1 MCSPIGGSVDPDGG
15 FRFGKAG
22 ATKVIQD
29 FESGIGVGNC
39 SRGSPCGCCRSF
51 PMRDGLP
58 MIEHVISSLNVN
70 ESVSSGSSQPIVNFE
85 AQDKK
90 DRADRVAAYRRQKN
104 AEVRRE
110 QLLFLV
116 GLWPIAIGCVLALFA
131 PQLRDI
137 LTPNHPWA
145 LRLVFPLVS
154 IAARPELHL
163 GSTLASILPG
173 FL

>member
-1 MCSPIGGSVDPDGG
+1 
-15 FRFGKAG
+15 
-22 ATKVIQD
+22 
-29 FESGIGVGNC
+29 
-39 SRGSPCGCCRSF
+39 
-51 PMRDGLP
+51 

-154 IAARPELHL
+154 IAARPELNL

-173 FL
+173 FLLYAQFPLEGLVARIAVKSHVTLGAVGGQLLFLHSLGAAHVLLLSGNLTQIGKF